1 MYITRHMEKPVME
14 LNEQYPVLLLTGPR
28 QVGKTT
34 MLEHLIEVEGK
45 GRKKV
50 SLDDLTLRELAKTDP
65 KMFFQLYQ
73 PPLLIDEV
81 QYAPE
86 LFPYIKIMVD
96 ERHQPGDFWLTGS
109 QLFKMM
115 EGVQESL
122 AGRVALLHLSPLS
135 QSEIMKRPPEPP
147 FSLELPLLSE
157 RQNGRQMLN
166 TPKVFQRI
174 HQGGMPALVTGTY
187 SNASIFYSSYIDTYM
202 ERDVRRLSNDID
214 SLKFLRFLRSVAART
229 SQQVNY
235 KGIADDA
242 EIDQTTAKNWLHV
255 LEALGIIFLLE
266 PYSNNVLK
274 RTVSTPKLY
283 FYDSG
288 IVCYLTRWSSPETA
302 MEGAMSGALLENYT
316 VAEIIKTYQNAGQ
329 EPFLYYYRDK
339 DAREIDLIL
348 ERDGKLF
355 PIEIKKMAS
364 PPKKLTKVFD
374 LIDPAHS
381 DSFNAFAY
389 IRDDKDVMKLV
400 NNFIKN
406 TTPKGAQQ
414 NDPFWERSEIALDT
428 ALILYLIHE
437 APPEEQNFEMLIYMM
452 NFAEVREEDDQ
463 YRSPLDMLFRV
474 LEEEQPNHVAVK
486 QYKAFKQAAGDI
498 CSK

>member
-86 LFPYIKIMVD
+86 LFQYIKIMVD

-166 TPKVFQRI
+166 TPEVFQRI

-374 LIDPAHS
+374 LID
-381 DSFNAFAY
+381 
-389 IRDDKDVMKLV
+389 K
-400 NNFIKN
+400 
-406 TTPKGAQQ
+406 
-414 NDPFWERSEIALDT
+414 
-428 ALILYLIHE
+428 
-437 APPEEQNFEMLIYMM
+437 
-452 NFAEVREEDDQ
+452 
-463 YRSPLDMLFRV
+463 SPLQRGTGAILCMADQLG
-474 LEEEQPNHVAVK
+474 
-486 QYKAFKQAAGDI
+486 AFDQNNLI
-498 CSK
+498 VPISLI

>member
-166 TPKVFQRI
+166 TPEVFQRI

-364 PPKKLTKVFD
+364 PPKNLTKVFD
-374 LIDPAHS
+374 LID
-381 DSFNAFAY
+381 
-389 IRDDKDVMKLV
+389 K
-400 NNFIKN
+400 
-406 TTPKGAQQ
+406 
-414 NDPFWERSEIALDT
+414 
-428 ALILYLIHE
+428 
-437 APPEEQNFEMLIYMM
+437 
-452 NFAEVREEDDQ
+452 
-463 YRSPLDMLFRV
+463 SPLQRGTGAILCMADQLG
-474 LEEEQPNHVAVK
+474 
-486 QYKAFKQAAGDI
+486 AFDQNNLI
-498 CSK
+498 VPISLI

>member
-166 TPKVFQRI
+166 TPEVFQRI

-202 ERDVRRLSNDID
+202 ERNVRRLSNDID

-374 LIDPAHS
+374 LID
-381 DSFNAFAY
+381 
-389 IRDDKDVMKLV
+389 K
-400 NNFIKN
+400 
-406 TTPKGAQQ
+406 
-414 NDPFWERSEIALDT
+414 
-428 ALILYLIHE
+428 
-437 APPEEQNFEMLIYMM
+437 
-452 NFAEVREEDDQ
+452 
-463 YRSPLDMLFRV
+463 SPLQRGTGAILCMADQLG
-474 LEEEQPNHVAVK
+474 
-486 QYKAFKQAAGDI
+486 AFDQNNLI
-498 CSK
+498 VPISLI

>member
-166 TPKVFQRI
+166 TPEIFQRI

-214 SLKFLRFLRSVAART
+214 SLKFLRFLRSVTART

-374 LIDPAHS
+374 LID
-381 DSFNAFAY
+381 
-389 IRDDKDVMKLV
+389 K
-400 NNFIKN
+400 
-406 TTPKGAQQ
+406 
-414 NDPFWERSEIALDT
+414 
-428 ALILYLIHE
+428 
-437 APPEEQNFEMLIYMM
+437 
-452 NFAEVREEDDQ
+452 
-463 YRSPLDMLFRV
+463 SPLQRGTGAILCMADQLG
-474 LEEEQPNHVAVK
+474 
-486 QYKAFKQAAGDI
+486 AFDQNNLI
-498 CSK
+498 VPISLI

>member
-1 MYITRHMEKPVME
+1 MYITRHMEKPVLE

-34 MLEHLIEVEGK
+34 MLEHLMEVEGR
-45 GRKKV
+45 GRTKV
-50 SLDDLTLRELAKTDP
+50 TLDDLTIRELAKTDP

-135 QSEIMKRPPEPP
+135 QSEIMKQPAEAP
-147 FSLELPLLSE
+147 FSLNLPLLSK
-157 RQNGRQMLN
+157 RQKGRTML
-166 TPKVFQRI
+166 TTSEIFQKI
-174 HQGGMPALVTGTY
+174 HLGGMPALVTGTY
-187 SNASIFYSSYIDTYM
+187 ANVGVFYSSYIDTYM
-202 ERDVRRLSNDID
+202 ERDVRRLSSDID
-214 SLKFLRFLRSVAART
+214 SLKFLRFLRSAAARV

-242 EIDQTTAKNWLHV
+242 EINQATAKRWLHV
-255 LEALGIIFLLE
+255 LEALGIVFLLE

-288 IVCYLTRWSSPETA
+288 LVCYLTRWSSPETA
-302 MEGAMSGALLENYT
+302 MEGAMSGSLLENYT

-348 ERDGKLF
+348 EQDGKLF

-364 PPKKLTKVFD
+364 PTKKLTQVFD
-374 LIDPAHS
+374 LID
-381 DSFNAFAY
+381 
-389 IRDDKDVMKLV
+389 K
-400 NNFIKN
+400 
-406 TTPKGAQQ
+406 
-414 NDPFWERSEIALDT
+414 
-428 ALILYLIHE
+428 
-437 APPEEQNFEMLIYMM
+437 
-452 NFAEVREEDDQ
+452 
-463 YRSPLDMLFRV
+463 SPLQRGTSAILCMTDQLG
-474 LEEEQPNHVAVK
+474 
-486 QYKAFKQAAGDI
+486 AFDQDNLI
-498 CSK
+498 VPISLI

>member
-166 TPKVFQRI
+166 TPEVFQRI

-255 LEALGIIFLLE
+255 LEALGIIFLLG

-374 LIDPAHS
+374 LID
-381 DSFNAFAY
+381 
-389 IRDDKDVMKLV
+389 K
-400 NNFIKN
+400 
-406 TTPKGAQQ
+406 
-414 NDPFWERSEIALDT
+414 
-428 ALILYLIHE
+428 
-437 APPEEQNFEMLIYMM
+437 
-452 NFAEVREEDDQ
+452 
-463 YRSPLDMLFRV
+463 SPLQRGTGAILCMADQLG
-474 LEEEQPNHVAVK
+474 
-486 QYKAFKQAAGDI
+486 AFDQNNLI
-498 CSK
+498 VPISLI

>member
-1 MYITRHMEKPVME
+1 VYITRHMEKPVME

-115 EGVQESL
+115 KGVQESL

-166 TPKVFQRI
+166 TPEVFQRI

-374 LIDPAHS
+374 LID
-381 DSFNAFAY
+381 
-389 IRDDKDVMKLV
+389 K
-400 NNFIKN
+400 
-406 TTPKGAQQ
+406 
-414 NDPFWERSEIALDT
+414 
-428 ALILYLIHE
+428 
-437 APPEEQNFEMLIYMM
+437 
-452 NFAEVREEDDQ
+452 
-463 YRSPLDMLFRV
+463 SPLQRGTGAILCMADQLG
-474 LEEEQPNHVAVK
+474 
-486 QYKAFKQAAGDI
+486 AFDQNNLI
-498 CSK
+498 VPISLI

>member
-135 QSEIMKRPPEPP
+135 QSEIMKRPPEPL

-166 TPKVFQRI
+166 TPEVFQHI

-374 LIDPAHS
+374 LID
-381 DSFNAFAY
+381 
-389 IRDDKDVMKLV
+389 K
-400 NNFIKN
+400 
-406 TTPKGAQQ
+406 
-414 NDPFWERSEIALDT
+414 
-428 ALILYLIHE
+428 
-437 APPEEQNFEMLIYMM
+437 
-452 NFAEVREEDDQ
+452 
-463 YRSPLDMLFRV
+463 SPLQRGTGAILCMADQLG
-474 LEEEQPNHVAVK
+474 
-486 QYKAFKQAAGDI
+486 AFDQNNLI
-498 CSK
+498 VPISLI

>member
-166 TPKVFQRI
+166 TPEVFQHI

-242 EIDQTTAKNWLHV
+242 DIDQTTAKNWLHV

-374 LIDPAHS
+374 LID
-381 DSFNAFAY
+381 
-389 IRDDKDVMKLV
+389 K
-400 NNFIKN
+400 
-406 TTPKGAQQ
+406 
-414 NDPFWERSEIALDT
+414 
-428 ALILYLIHE
+428 
-437 APPEEQNFEMLIYMM
+437 
-452 NFAEVREEDDQ
+452 
-463 YRSPLDMLFRV
+463 SPLQRGTGAILCMADQLG
-474 LEEEQPNHVAVK
+474 
-486 QYKAFKQAAGDI
+486 AFDQNNLI
-498 CSK
+498 VPISLI

>member
-166 TPKVFQRI
+166 TPEVFQRI

-242 EIDQTTAKNWLHV
+242 EIDQTTVKNWLHV

-374 LIDPAHS
+374 LID
-381 DSFNAFAY
+381 
-389 IRDDKDVMKLV
+389 K
-400 NNFIKN
+400 
-406 TTPKGAQQ
+406 
-414 NDPFWERSEIALDT
+414 
-428 ALILYLIHE
+428 
-437 APPEEQNFEMLIYMM
+437 
-452 NFAEVREEDDQ
+452 
-463 YRSPLDMLFRV
+463 SPLQRGTGAILCMADQLG
-474 LEEEQPNHVAVK
+474 
-486 QYKAFKQAAGDI
+486 AFDQNNLI
-498 CSK
+498 VPISLI

>member
-1 MYITRHMEKPVME
+1 VYITRHMEKPVME

-166 TPKVFQRI
+166 TPEVFQHI

-288 IVCYLTRWSSPETA
+288 IVCYLTRWSSPETV

-374 LIDPAHS
+374 LID
-381 DSFNAFAY
+381 
-389 IRDDKDVMKLV
+389 K
-400 NNFIKN
+400 
-406 TTPKGAQQ
+406 
-414 NDPFWERSEIALDT
+414 
-428 ALILYLIHE
+428 
-437 APPEEQNFEMLIYMM
+437 
-452 NFAEVREEDDQ
+452 
-463 YRSPLDMLFRV
+463 SPLQRGTGAILCMADQLG
-474 LEEEQPNHVAVK
+474 
-486 QYKAFKQAAGDI
+486 AFDQNNLI
-498 CSK
+498 VPISLI

>member
-166 TPKVFQRI
+166 TPEVFQHI

-187 SNASIFYSSYIDTYM
+187 SNASIFYSSYNDTYM

-374 LIDPAHS
+374 LID
-381 DSFNAFAY
+381 
-389 IRDDKDVMKLV
+389 K
-400 NNFIKN
+400 
-406 TTPKGAQQ
+406 
-414 NDPFWERSEIALDT
+414 
-428 ALILYLIHE
+428 
-437 APPEEQNFEMLIYMM
+437 
-452 NFAEVREEDDQ
+452 
-463 YRSPLDMLFRV
+463 SPLQRGTGAILCMADQLG
-474 LEEEQPNHVAVK
+474 
-486 QYKAFKQAAGDI
+486 AFDQNNLI
-498 CSK
+498 VPISLI

>member
-166 TPKVFQRI
+166 TPEVFQRI

-202 ERDVRRLSNDID
+202 DRDVRRLSNDID

-329 EPFLYYYRDK
+329 YYYRDK

-348 ERDGKLF
+348 EQDGKLF

-374 LIDPAHS
+374 LID
-381 DSFNAFAY
+381 
-389 IRDDKDVMKLV
+389 K
-400 NNFIKN
+400 
-406 TTPKGAQQ
+406 
-414 NDPFWERSEIALDT
+414 
-428 ALILYLIHE
+428 
-437 APPEEQNFEMLIYMM
+437 
-452 NFAEVREEDDQ
+452 
-463 YRSPLDMLFRV
+463 SPLQRGTGAILCMANQLG
-474 LEEEQPNHVAVK
+474 
-486 QYKAFKQAAGDI
+486 AFDQNNLI
-498 CSK
+498 VPISLI

>member
-45 GRKKV
+45 GHKKV

-166 TPKVFQRI
+166 TPEVFQHI

-374 LIDPAHS
+374 LID
-381 DSFNAFAY
+381 
-389 IRDDKDVMKLV
+389 K
-400 NNFIKN
+400 
-406 TTPKGAQQ
+406 
-414 NDPFWERSEIALDT
+414 
-428 ALILYLIHE
+428 
-437 APPEEQNFEMLIYMM
+437 
-452 NFAEVREEDDQ
+452 
-463 YRSPLDMLFRV
+463 SPLQRGTGAILCMADQLG
-474 LEEEQPNHVAVK
+474 
-486 QYKAFKQAAGDI
+486 AFDQNNLI
-498 CSK
+498 VPISLI

>member
-166 TPKVFQRI
+166 TPEVFQRI

-355 PIEIKKMAS
+355 PIENKKMAS

-374 LIDPAHS
+374 LID
-381 DSFNAFAY
+381 
-389 IRDDKDVMKLV
+389 K
-400 NNFIKN
+400 
-406 TTPKGAQQ
+406 
-414 NDPFWERSEIALDT
+414 
-428 ALILYLIHE
+428 
-437 APPEEQNFEMLIYMM
+437 
-452 NFAEVREEDDQ
+452 
-463 YRSPLDMLFRV
+463 SPLQRGTGAILCMADQLG
-474 LEEEQPNHVAVK
+474 
-486 QYKAFKQAAGDI
+486 AFDQNNLI
-498 CSK
+498 VPISLI

>member
-86 LFPYIKIMVD
+86 LFPSIKIMVD

-166 TPKVFQRI
+166 TPEVFQRI
-174 HQGGMPALVTGTY
+174 HQGGMPALVTGIY

-316 VAEIIKTYQNAGQ
+316 VTEIIKTYQNAGQ

-374 LIDPAHS
+374 LID
-381 DSFNAFAY
+381 
-389 IRDDKDVMKLV
+389 K
-400 NNFIKN
+400 
-406 TTPKGAQQ
+406 
-414 NDPFWERSEIALDT
+414 
-428 ALILYLIHE
+428 
-437 APPEEQNFEMLIYMM
+437 
-452 NFAEVREEDDQ
+452 
-463 YRSPLDMLFRV
+463 SPLQRGTGAILCMADQLG
-474 LEEEQPNHVAVK
+474 
-486 QYKAFKQAAGDI
+486 AFDQNNLI
-498 CSK
+498 VPISLI

>member
-1 MYITRHMEKPVME
+1 MEKPVME

-135 QSEIMKRPPEPP
+135 QSEIMKRPPEQP
-147 FSLELPLLSE
+147 FSLELSLLSE

-166 TPKVFQRI
+166 TPEVFQRI

-348 ERDGKLF
+348 EQDGKLF

-374 LIDPAHS
+374 LID
-381 DSFNAFAY
+381 
-389 IRDDKDVMKLV
+389 K
-400 NNFIKN
+400 
-406 TTPKGAQQ
+406 
-414 NDPFWERSEIALDT
+414 
-428 ALILYLIHE
+428 
-437 APPEEQNFEMLIYMM
+437 
-452 NFAEVREEDDQ
+452 
-463 YRSPLDMLFRV
+463 SPLQRGTGAILCMADQLG
-474 LEEEQPNHVAVK
+474 
-486 QYKAFKQAAGDI
+486 AFDQNNLI
-498 CSK
+498 VPISLI

>member
-1 MYITRHMEKPVME
+1 MEKPVME

-115 EGVQESL
+115 KGVQESL

-166 TPKVFQRI
+166 TPEVFQRI

-374 LIDPAHS
+374 LID
-381 DSFNAFAY
+381 
-389 IRDDKDVMKLV
+389 K
-400 NNFIKN
+400 
-406 TTPKGAQQ
+406 
-414 NDPFWERSEIALDT
+414 
-428 ALILYLIHE
+428 
-437 APPEEQNFEMLIYMM
+437 
-452 NFAEVREEDDQ
+452 
-463 YRSPLDMLFRV
+463 SPLQRGTGAILCMADQLG
-474 LEEEQPNHVAVK
+474 
-486 QYKAFKQAAGDI
+486 AFDQNNLI
-498 CSK
+498 VPISLI

>member
-14 LNEQYPVLLLTGPR
+14 LNVQYPVLLLTGPR

-166 TPKVFQRI
+166 TPEVFQRI

-302 MEGAMSGALLENYT
+302 MEGAMSDALLENYT

-374 LIDPAHS
+374 LID
-381 DSFNAFAY
+381 
-389 IRDDKDVMKLV
+389 K
-400 NNFIKN
+400 
-406 TTPKGAQQ
+406 
-414 NDPFWERSEIALDT
+414 
-428 ALILYLIHE
+428 
-437 APPEEQNFEMLIYMM
+437 
-452 NFAEVREEDDQ
+452 
-463 YRSPLDMLFRV
+463 SPLQRGTGAILCMADQLG
-474 LEEEQPNHVAVK
+474 
-486 QYKAFKQAAGDI
+486 AFDQNNLI
-498 CSK
+498 VPISLI

>member
-166 TPKVFQRI
+166 TPEVFQHI
-174 HQGGMPALVTGTY
+174 HQGGMPALVTETY

-348 ERDGKLF
+348 EQDGKLF

-374 LIDPAHS
+374 LID
-381 DSFNAFAY
+381 
-389 IRDDKDVMKLV
+389 K
-400 NNFIKN
+400 
-406 TTPKGAQQ
+406 
-414 NDPFWERSEIALDT
+414 
-428 ALILYLIHE
+428 
-437 APPEEQNFEMLIYMM
+437 
-452 NFAEVREEDDQ
+452 
-463 YRSPLDMLFRV
+463 SPLQRGTGAILCMADQLG
-474 LEEEQPNHVAVK
+474 
-486 QYKAFKQAAGDI
+486 AFDQNNLI
-498 CSK
+498 VPISLI

>member
-166 TPKVFQRI
+166 TPEVFQHI

-235 KGIADDA
+235 TGIADDA

-374 LIDPAHS
+374 LID
-381 DSFNAFAY
+381 
-389 IRDDKDVMKLV
+389 K
-400 NNFIKN
+400 
-406 TTPKGAQQ
+406 
-414 NDPFWERSEIALDT
+414 
-428 ALILYLIHE
+428 
-437 APPEEQNFEMLIYMM
+437 
-452 NFAEVREEDDQ
+452 
-463 YRSPLDMLFRV
+463 SPLQRGTGAILCMADQLG
-474 LEEEQPNHVAVK
+474 
-486 QYKAFKQAAGDI
+486 AFDQNNLI
-498 CSK
+498 VPISLI

>member
-166 TPKVFQRI
+166 TPEVFQRI

-339 DAREIDLIL
+339 DVREIDLIL

-374 LIDPAHS
+374 LID
-381 DSFNAFAY
+381 
-389 IRDDKDVMKLV
+389 K
-400 NNFIKN
+400 
-406 TTPKGAQQ
+406 
-414 NDPFWERSEIALDT
+414 
-428 ALILYLIHE
+428 
-437 APPEEQNFEMLIYMM
+437 
-452 NFAEVREEDDQ
+452 
-463 YRSPLDMLFRV
+463 SPLQRGTGAILCMADQLG
-474 LEEEQPNHVAVK
+474 
-486 QYKAFKQAAGDI
+486 AFDQNNLI
-498 CSK
+498 VPISLI

>member
-166 TPKVFQRI
+166 TPEVFQHI

-229 SQQVNY
+229 SQQVNF

-374 LIDPAHS
+374 LID
-381 DSFNAFAY
+381 
-389 IRDDKDVMKLV
+389 K
-400 NNFIKN
+400 
-406 TTPKGAQQ
+406 
-414 NDPFWERSEIALDT
+414 
-428 ALILYLIHE
+428 
-437 APPEEQNFEMLIYMM
+437 
-452 NFAEVREEDDQ
+452 
-463 YRSPLDMLFRV
+463 SPLQRGTGAILCMADQLG
-474 LEEEQPNHVAVK
+474 
-486 QYKAFKQAAGDI
+486 AFDQNNLI
-498 CSK
+498 VPISLI

>member
-166 TPKVFQRI
+166 TPEVFQRI

-242 EIDQTTAKNWLHV
+242 EVDQTTAKNWLHV

-374 LIDPAHS
+374 LID
-381 DSFNAFAY
+381 
-389 IRDDKDVMKLV
+389 K
-400 NNFIKN
+400 
-406 TTPKGAQQ
+406 
-414 NDPFWERSEIALDT
+414 
-428 ALILYLIHE
+428 
-437 APPEEQNFEMLIYMM
+437 
-452 NFAEVREEDDQ
+452 
-463 YRSPLDMLFRV
+463 SPLQRGTGAILCMADQLG
-474 LEEEQPNHVAVK
+474 
-486 QYKAFKQAAGDI
+486 AFDQNNLI
-498 CSK
+498 VPISLI

>member
-122 AGRVALLHLSPLS
+122 SGRVALLHLSPLS

-166 TPKVFQRI
+166 TPEVFQRI

-374 LIDPAHS
+374 LID
-381 DSFNAFAY
+381 
-389 IRDDKDVMKLV
+389 K
-400 NNFIKN
+400 
-406 TTPKGAQQ
+406 
-414 NDPFWERSEIALDT
+414 
-428 ALILYLIHE
+428 
-437 APPEEQNFEMLIYMM
+437 
-452 NFAEVREEDDQ
+452 
-463 YRSPLDMLFRV
+463 SPLQRGTGAILCMADQLG
-474 LEEEQPNHVAVK
+474 
-486 QYKAFKQAAGDI
+486 AFDQNNLI
-498 CSK
+498 VPISLI

>member
-147 FSLELPLLSE
+147 FSLELSLLSE

-166 TPKVFQRI
+166 TPEVFQHI
-174 HQGGMPALVTGTY
+174 HQGGLPALVTGTY
-187 SNASIFYSSYIDTYM
+187 SNAAIFYSSYIDTYM

-374 LIDPAHS
+374 LID
-381 DSFNAFAY
+381 
-389 IRDDKDVMKLV
+389 K
-400 NNFIKN
+400 
-406 TTPKGAQQ
+406 
-414 NDPFWERSEIALDT
+414 
-428 ALILYLIHE
+428 
-437 APPEEQNFEMLIYMM
+437 
-452 NFAEVREEDDQ
+452 
-463 YRSPLDMLFRV
+463 SPLQRGTGAILCMADQLG
-474 LEEEQPNHVAVK
+474 
-486 QYKAFKQAAGDI
+486 AFDQNNLI
-498 CSK
+498 VPISLI

>member
-1 MYITRHMEKPVME
+1 MYITRHMEKPQME
-14 LNEQYPVLLLTGPR
+14 LYEQYPVLLLTGPR

-166 TPKVFQRI
+166 TPEVFQHI

-348 ERDGKLF
+348 EQDGKLF

-374 LIDPAHS
+374 LID
-381 DSFNAFAY
+381 
-389 IRDDKDVMKLV
+389 K
-400 NNFIKN
+400 
-406 TTPKGAQQ
+406 
-414 NDPFWERSEIALDT
+414 
-428 ALILYLIHE
+428 
-437 APPEEQNFEMLIYMM
+437 
-452 NFAEVREEDDQ
+452 
-463 YRSPLDMLFRV
+463 SPLQRGTGAILCMADQLG
-474 LEEEQPNHVAVK
+474 
-486 QYKAFKQAAGDI
+486 AFDQNNLI
-498 CSK
+498 VPISLI

>member
-45 GRKKV
+45 GRKKA

-65 KMFFQLYQ
+65 KMFFQLYR

-166 TPKVFQRI
+166 TPEVFQRI

-235 KGIADDA
+235 KRIADDA

-374 LIDPAHS
+374 LID
-381 DSFNAFAY
+381 
-389 IRDDKDVMKLV
+389 K
-400 NNFIKN
+400 
-406 TTPKGAQQ
+406 
-414 NDPFWERSEIALDT
+414 
-428 ALILYLIHE
+428 
-437 APPEEQNFEMLIYMM
+437 
-452 NFAEVREEDDQ
+452 
-463 YRSPLDMLFRV
+463 SPLQRGTGAILCMADQLG
-474 LEEEQPNHVAVK
+474 
-486 QYKAFKQAAGDI
+486 AFDQNNLI
-498 CSK
+498 VPISLI

>member
-166 TPKVFQRI
+166 TPEVFQRI

-242 EIDQTTAKNWLHV
+242 EIDQTTANNWLHV

-374 LIDPAHS
+374 LID
-381 DSFNAFAY
+381 
-389 IRDDKDVMKLV
+389 K
-400 NNFIKN
+400 
-406 TTPKGAQQ
+406 
-414 NDPFWERSEIALDT
+414 
-428 ALILYLIHE
+428 
-437 APPEEQNFEMLIYMM
+437 
-452 NFAEVREEDDQ
+452 
-463 YRSPLDMLFRV
+463 SPLQRGTGAILCMADQLG
-474 LEEEQPNHVAVK
+474 
-486 QYKAFKQAAGDI
+486 AFDQNNLI
-498 CSK
+498 VPISLI

>member
-50 SLDDLTLRELAKTDP
+50 SLYDLTLRELAKTDP

-166 TPKVFQRI
+166 TPEVFQRI

-374 LIDPAHS
+374 LID
-381 DSFNAFAY
+381 
-389 IRDDKDVMKLV
+389 K
-400 NNFIKN
+400 
-406 TTPKGAQQ
+406 
-414 NDPFWERSEIALDT
+414 
-428 ALILYLIHE
+428 
-437 APPEEQNFEMLIYMM
+437 
-452 NFAEVREEDDQ
+452 
-463 YRSPLDMLFRV
+463 SPLQRGTGAILCMADQLG
-474 LEEEQPNHVAVK
+474 
-486 QYKAFKQAAGDI
+486 AFDQNNLI
-498 CSK
+498 VPISLI

>member
-166 TPKVFQRI
+166 TPEVFQHI

-348 ERDGKLF
+348 ERDGNCF
-355 PIEIKKMAS
+355 PS
-364 PPKKLTKVFD
+364 
-374 LIDPAHS
+374 
-381 DSFNAFAY
+381 
-389 IRDDKDVMKLV
+389 
-400 NNFIKN
+400 
-406 TTPKGAQQ
+406 
-414 NDPFWERSEIALDT
+414 RSKRW
-428 ALILYLIHE
+428 
-437 APPEEQNFEMLIYMM
+437 PRRQRN
-452 NFAEVREEDDQ
+452 
-463 YRSPLDMLFRV
+463 
-474 LEEEQPNHVAVK
+474 
-486 QYKAFKQAAGDI
+486 
-498 CSK
+498 

>member
-34 MLEHLIEVEGK
+34 MLEHLIEVDGK

-86 LFPYIKIMVD
+86 LFQYIKIMVD

-166 TPKVFQRI
+166 TPEVFQRI

-374 LIDPAHS
+374 LID
-381 DSFNAFAY
+381 
-389 IRDDKDVMKLV
+389 K
-400 NNFIKN
+400 
-406 TTPKGAQQ
+406 
-414 NDPFWERSEIALDT
+414 
-428 ALILYLIHE
+428 
-437 APPEEQNFEMLIYMM
+437 
-452 NFAEVREEDDQ
+452 
-463 YRSPLDMLFRV
+463 SPLQRGTGAILCMADQLG
-474 LEEEQPNHVAVK
+474 
-486 QYKAFKQAAGDI
+486 AFDQNNLI
-498 CSK
+498 VPISLI